1 MTYHSERA
9 RVENEAATWAV
20 LLADDPHNKEQLRQ
34 FKIWLNASPLHAQV
48 WARTLRVY
56 RGLGMLP
63 PTTQAQW
70 PQSAPGE
77 RRRRGSRNG
86 SEKRSGEAVG
96 PINSLT
102 IDTNSRAGSAQFH
115 GKTRHGKTR
124 PTHWKAAL
132 ATLAIPLCLMLVFLP
147 RLSLHLAADHVST
160 TGERQTHVLEDGST
174 LTLAPESAVDIR
186 YSDAERRIQLLKGAA
201 FFDVQRDS
209 ERAFVVQA
217 GSTHI
222 AVLGTAFNVDRSD
235 SGTRVSAAHGRV
247 RVEDHSVNPAVFED
261 LTAGEQLAVTWGQGA
276 SRTRIAVDDVARWR
290 RGEVVARDLTVSEL
304 VDSFRPYYGGA
315 IWVMPPFASQR
326 VTGLYRLDDP
336 VATLRNMAS
345 AHNASARQISPW
357 LLVLA
362 Q

>member
-1 MTYHSERA
+1 MAYHSERA

-20 LLADDPHNKEQLRQ
+20 LLSDDPHNKKQLRQ
-34 FKIWLNASPLHAQV
+34 FKIWLNASALHAQV
-48 WARTLRVY
+48 WARTLRAY

-63 PTTQAQW
+63 PATQAQW
-70 PQSAPGE
+70 PRSAPGE
-77 RRRRGSRNG
+77 RRRRGSWNG
-86 SEKRSGEAVG
+86 SEKRSGEAAG
-96 PINSLT
+96 SSNSLT
-102 IDTNSRAGSAQFH
+102 IDTDSSAIYAQFH
-115 GKTRHGKTR
+115 GKTRA
-124 PTHWKAAL
+124 THWKAAL

-147 RLSLHLAADHVST
+147 RLSLHLAADHVSA

-186 YSDAERRIQLLKGAA
+186 YSDAERRIRLLKGAA

-209 ERAFVVQA
+209 KRAFVVQA

-247 RVEDHSVNPAVFED
+247 RVQDHSVHPAVFED
-261 LTAGEQLAVTWGQGA
+261 IVAGEQLAVTWGQGA

-290 RGEVVARDLTVSEL
+290 QGEVVARDLTVSEL

>member
-9 RVENEAATWAV
+9 RVENEAANWAV

-34 FKIWLNASPLHAQV
+34 FKIWLNASALHAQV
-48 WARTLRVY
+48 WARTLRAY

-63 PTTQAQW
+63 PATQAQW

-77 RRRRGSRNG
+77 RRRRRFRNG
-86 SEKRSGEAVG
+86 SEKRSAEAAG
-96 PINSLT
+96 SINSLT
-102 IDTNSRAGSAQFH
+102 IDTDSRASAAQF
-115 GKTRHGKTR
+115 HGKTR

-147 RLSLHLAADHVST
+147 RLSLHLAADHVSA

-186 YSDAERRIQLLKGAA
+186 YSDAERRIRLLKGAA

-261 LTAGEQLAVTWGQGA
+261 IVAGEQLAVTWGQGA

-315 IWVMPPFASQR
+315 I
-326 VTGLYRLDDP
+326 
-336 VATLRNMAS
+336 
-345 AHNASARQISPW
+345 
-357 LLVLA
+357 
-362 Q
+362 

>member
-9 RVENEAATWAV
+9 RVEDEAATWAV
-20 LLADDPHNKEQLRQ
+20 LLADDPHNNEQLRQ
-34 FKIWLNASPLHAQV
+34 FKIWLNASALHAQV

-86 SEKRSGEAVG
+86 SEKRSGEAAARS
-96 PINSLT
+96 NSFT
-102 IDTNSRAGSAQFH
+102 IDTDSRASAAQFH
-115 GKTRHGKTR
+115 GKARA
-124 PTHWKAAL
+124 THWKAAL

-147 RLSLHLAADHVST
+147 RLSLHLAADHVSA

-186 YSDAERRIQLLKGAA
+186 YSDAERRIRLLKGAA

-247 RVEDHSVNPAVFED
+247 RVEDHSVHPAVFED
-261 LTAGEQLAVTWGQGA
+261 IVAGEQLAVTWGQGA

-290 RGEVVARDLTVSEL
+290 RGEVIARDLTVSEL

>member
-1 MTYHSERA
+1 MTDHSERA
-9 RVENEAATWAV
+9 RVETEAATWAV
-20 LLADDPHNKEQLRQ
+20 LLADDPHNNEQLRQ
-34 FKIWLNASPLHAQV
+34 FKIWLNASALHAQV

-86 SEKRSGEAVG
+86 SEKRSGEAAG

-102 IDTNSRAGSAQFH
+102 IDTNSMASSAQFH
-115 GKTRHGKTR
+115 GKTRA
-124 PTHWKAAL
+124 THWKAAL

-147 RLSLHLAADHVST
+147 RLSLHLVADHVSA

-186 YSDAERRIQLLKGAA
+186 YSDAERRIRLLKGAA

-209 ERAFVVQA
+209 ERAFIVQA

-222 AVLGTAFNVDRSD
+222 AVLGTAFNVVRSD

-261 LTAGEQLAVTWGQGA
+261 LVAGERLAVTWGQGA

-290 RGEVVARDLTVSEL
+290 RGEVIARDLTVSEL

-336 VATLRNMAS
+336 VATLRNMAR

>member
-1 MTYHSERA
+1 MTHHSERA
-9 RVENEAATWAV
+9 RVENEAANWAV
-20 LLADDPHNKEQLRQ
+20 LLADDPHNYEQLRQ
-34 FKIWLNASPLHAQV
+34 FKIWLNASTLHAQV
-48 WARTLRVY
+48 WAHTLRVY

-70 PQSAPGE
+70 PQSAPRE

-86 SEKRSGEAVG
+86 SEKRSGEAAERS
-96 PINSLT
+96 NSLT
-102 IDTNSRAGSAQFH
+102 IDTDSRASAAQFH
-115 GKTRHGKTR
+115 GRTLHGKTR
-124 PTHWKAAL
+124 ATHRKAAL

-147 RLSLHLAADHVST
+147 RLSLYLAADHLSA

-186 YSDAERRIQLLKGAA
+186 YSDAERRIRLLKGAA
-201 FFDVQRDS
+201 FFDVQRDR

-261 LTAGEQLAVTWGQGA
+261 LAAGEQLAVTWGQGPA
-276 SRTRIAVDDVARWR
+276 GLALPWTMLPAGD
-290 RGEVVARDLTVSEL
+290 
-304 VDSFRPYYGGA
+304 GGK
-315 IWVMPPFASQR
+315 WLP
-326 VTGLYRLDDP
+326 
-336 VATLRNMAS
+336 AT
-345 AHNASARQISPW
+345 
-357 LLVLA
+357 
-362 Q
+362 

>member
-1 MTYHSERA
+1 MTHHSERA
-9 RVENEAATWAV
+9 RVESEAATWAV
-20 LLADDPHNKEQLRQ
+20 LLADDPHNNEQLRQ
-34 FKIWLNASPLHAQV
+34 FKIWLNASALHAQV

-86 SEKRSGEAVG
+86 LEKRSGEAVG
-96 PINSLT
+96 RINSLT
-102 IDTNSRAGSAQFH
+102 IDTNSMASSAQFH
-115 GKTRHGKTR
+115 GKTR
-124 PTHWKAAL
+124 PIHWKAAL

-147 RLSLHLAADHVST
+147 RLSLHLAADHVSA
-160 TGERQTHVLEDGST
+160 TGERQTHMLEDGST

-186 YSDAERRIQLLKGAA
+186 YSDAERRIRLLKGAA
-201 FFDVQRDS
+201 FFDVQRDN

-235 SGTRVSAAHGRV
+235 SGTRVSTAHGRV

-261 LTAGEQLAVTWGQGA
+261 LVAGERLAVTWGQGA

-290 RGEVVARDLTVSEL
+290 RGEVIARDLTVSEL

>member
-9 RVENEAATWAV
+9 RVENEAANWAV

-34 FKIWLNASPLHAQV
+34 FKIWLNASALHAQV

-63 PTTQAQW
+63 PATQAQW

-77 RRRRGSRNG
+77 RRRRGFRNG
-86 SEKRSGEAVG
+86 SEKRSAEAAG
-96 PINSLT
+96 SGNSLT
-102 IDTNSRAGSAQFH
+102 IDTDSSAISAQFH
-115 GKTRHGKTR
+115 GKTRA
-124 PTHWKAAL
+124 THWKAAL

-147 RLSLHLAADHVST
+147 RLSLHLAADHVSA

-186 YSDAERRIQLLKGAA
+186 YSDAERRIRLLKGAA

-209 ERAFVVQA
+209 QRAFVVQA

-222 AVLGTAFNVDRSD
+222 AVLGTAFNVDTSD

-261 LTAGEQLAVTWGQGA
+261 LAAGEQLAVTWGQGA

-362 Q
+362 E

>member
-9 RVENEAATWAV
+9 RVENEAANWAV

-34 FKIWLNASPLHAQV
+34 FKIWLNASALHAQV
-48 WARTLRVY
+48 WARTLRAY

-63 PTTQAQW
+63 PATQAQW

-77 RRRRGSRNG
+77 RRRRRSRNR
-86 SEKRSGEAVG
+86 SEKRSAEAAG
-96 PINSLT
+96 SINSLT
-102 IDTNSRAGSAQFH
+102 IDTDSRASAAQF
-115 GKTRHGKTR
+115 HGKTR

-147 RLSLHLAADHVST
+147 RLSLHLAADHVSA

-186 YSDAERRIQLLKGAA
+186 YSDAERRIRLLKGAA

-222 AVLGTAFNVDRSD
+222 AVLGTAFNVDKSD

-261 LTAGEQLAVTWGQGA
+261 IVAGEQLAVTWGQGA

>member
-1 MTYHSERA
+1 MA
-9 RVENEAATWAV
+9 RR
-20 LLADDPHNKEQLRQ
+20 L
-34 FKIWLNASPLHAQV
+34 
-48 WARTLRVY
+48 
-56 RGLGMLP
+56 
-63 PTTQAQW
+63 
-70 PQSAPGE
+70 
-77 RRRRGSRNG
+77 
-86 SEKRSGEAVG
+86 
-96 PINSLT
+96 
-102 IDTNSRAGSAQFH
+102 H
-115 GKTRHGKTR
+115 GKARA
-124 PTHWKAAL
+124 THWKAAL

-147 RLSLHLAADHVST
+147 RLSLHLAADHVSA

-186 YSDAERRIQLLKGAA
+186 YSDAERRIRLLKGAA

-247 RVEDHSVNPAVFED
+247 RVEDHSVTPAVFED
-261 LTAGEQLAVTWGQGA
+261 LAAGEQLAVTWGQGA

-336 VATLRNMAS
+336 VATLRNMAR

>member
-1 MTYHSERA
+1 M
-9 RVENEAATWAV
+9 
-20 LLADDPHNKEQLRQ
+20 
-34 FKIWLNASPLHAQV
+34 
-48 WARTLRVY
+48 
-56 RGLGMLP
+56 
-63 PTTQAQW
+63 
-70 PQSAPGE
+70 
-77 RRRRGSRNG
+77 
-86 SEKRSGEAVG
+86 
-96 PINSLT
+96 
-102 IDTNSRAGSAQFH
+102 
-115 GKTRHGKTR
+115 
-124 PTHWKAAL
+124 

-147 RLSLHLAADHVST
+147 RLSLHLAADHVSA
-160 TGERQTHVLEDGST
+160 TGERQIHVLEDGST

-186 YSDAERRIQLLKGAA
+186 YSDAERRIRLLKGAA

-209 ERAFVVQA
+209 ERAFVVQV

-247 RVEDHSVNPAVFED
+247 RVQDHSVNPAVFED
-261 LTAGEQLAVTWGQGA
+261 LVAGEQLAVTWGQGA

>member
-1 MTYHSERA
+1 MAYHSERA
-9 RVENEAATWAV
+9 RVENEAANWAV
-20 LLADDPHNKEQLRQ
+20 LLADDPHNNEQLRQ
-34 FKIWLNASPLHAQV
+34 FKIWLNASALHAQV

-86 SEKRSGEAVG
+86 LEKRSGEAVG
-96 PINSLT
+96 RINSLT
-102 IDTNSRAGSAQFH
+102 IDTNSMASSAQFH
-115 GKTRHGKTR
+115 GKTR
-124 PTHWKAAL
+124 PIHWKAAL

-147 RLSLHLAADHVST
+147 RLSLHLAADHVSA
-160 TGERQTHVLEDGST
+160 TGERQTHMLEDGST

-186 YSDAERRIQLLKGAA
+186 YSDAERRIRLLKGAA
-201 FFDVQRDS
+201 FFDVQRDN

-235 SGTRVSAAHGRV
+235 SGTRVSTAHGRV

-261 LTAGEQLAVTWGQGA
+261 LVAGERLAVTWGQGA

-290 RGEVVARDLTVSEL
+290 RGEVIARDLTVSEL

>member
-1 MTYHSERA
+1 MTHHSERA
-9 RVENEAATWAV
+9 KVENEAANWAV
-20 LLADDPHNKEQLRQ
+20 LLADDPHNNEQLRQ
-34 FKIWLNASPLHAQV
+34 FKIWLNASALHAQV

-63 PTTQAQW
+63 PATQAQW

-86 SEKRSGEAVG
+86 SEKRSGEATG
-96 PINSLT
+96 RSNSLT
-102 IDTNSRAGSAQFH
+102 IDTNSRASAAQFH
-115 GKTRHGKTR
+115 GKTLHGKAR
-124 PTHWKAAL
+124 ATHWKAAL
-132 ATLAIPLCLMLVFLP
+132 ATLAIPLCLMLVWLP
-147 RLSLHLAADHVST
+147 RLSLHLAADHLSA

-186 YSDAERRIQLLKGAA
+186 YSDAERRIRLLKGAA
-201 FFDVQRDS
+201 FFDVQRDR

-222 AVLGTAFNVDRSD
+222 AVLGTAFNVDRGD
-235 SGTRVSAAHGRV
+235 SGTRISAAHGRV

-261 LTAGEQLAVTWGQGA
+261 LAAGEQLAVTWGQGA

-290 RGEVVARDLTVSEL
+290 RGELVARNLTVSEL
-304 VDSFRPYYGGA
+304 VDAFRPYYGGA

-336 VATLRNMAS
+336 VATLRNMAR

>member
-1 MTYHSERA
+1 MAYHSERA

-34 FKIWLNASPLHAQV
+34 FKIWLNASALHAQV

-63 PTTQAQW
+63 PATQAQW
-70 PQSAPGE
+70 PQSAPRE

-86 SEKRSGEAVG
+86 SEKRSGEAAG
-96 PINSLT
+96 RSNSLT
-102 IDTNSRAGSAQFH
+102 IDTDSRASAAQFH
-115 GKTRHGKTR
+115 GKALHGKAR
-124 PTHWKAAL
+124 ATHWKAAL

-147 RLSLHLAADHVST
+147 RLSLHLAADHVSA

-186 YSDAERRIQLLKGAA
+186 YSDAERRIRLLKGAA

-235 SGTRVSAAHGRV
+235 SGMRVSAAHGRV
-247 RVEDHSVNPAVFED
+247 RVEDHSVTPAVFED
-261 LTAGEQLAVTWGQGA
+261 LAAGEQLAVTWGQGA

-336 VATLRNMAS
+336 VATLRNMAR
-345 AHNASARQISPW
+345 AHNASLRQISPW